1 MGSRYFPLLSH
12 LSSPP
17 LLLSSS
23 LLSPLSSLLSPFS
36 FLTSSLPPSI
46 LISKNRSGDI
56 DAGVLDYY
64 TTKTGKSVQE
74 AVKMLNTQSGMKGLC
89 GSNDMREV
97 VKMMKEGNDKV
108 SQRRE
113 ERRKEE
119 KIEENQEDPNLA
131 TGEASI

>member
-1 MGSRYFPLLSH
+1 
-12 LSSPP
+12 
-17 LLLSSS
+17 
-23 LLSPLSSLLSPFS
+23 
-36 FLTSSLPPSI
+36 
-46 LISKNRSGDI
+46 
-56 DAGVLDYY
+56 
-64 TTKTGKSVQE
+64 
-74 AVKMLNTQSGMKGLC
+74 MLNTQSGMKGLC

-119 KIEENQEDPNLA
+119 KIEEIQEDPNLP